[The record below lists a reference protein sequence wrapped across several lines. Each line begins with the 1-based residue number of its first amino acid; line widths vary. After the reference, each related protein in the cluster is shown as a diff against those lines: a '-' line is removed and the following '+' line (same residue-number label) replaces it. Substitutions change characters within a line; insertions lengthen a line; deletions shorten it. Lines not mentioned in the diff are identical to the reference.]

1 MPYFI
6 VKIKL
11 CLKKQHCFTGTAYL
25 VCLLLTSGC
34 SSINLDRFLKPVNVD
49 KLSSYE
55 LSHLN
60 CSIQSGLQ
68 SETDFAVLASGIVSF
83 RFRLPT
89 SVEQDFNYD
98 RRLDDY
104 NDCLRI
110 SGL

>member
-1 MPYFI
+1 MPYLL
-6 VKIKL
+6 VKLIFG
-11 CLKKQHCFTGTAYL
+11 LKKQRLFIGTACL
-25 VCLLLTSGC
+25 LCLLLTSGC
-34 SSINLDRFLKPVNVD
+34 TSVNLEKFLKPVNVD

-68 SETDFAVLASGIVSF
+68 SERDFAVLASGIVSF
-83 RFRLPT
+83 GFRLPT
-89 SVEQDFNYD
+89 SADQDFNYD